1 MRLQGWEWIIILAIV
16 LLLWGAPKLP
26 ALAKSAAQS
35 MRIFRKEI
43 GKNGEATEAKA
54 EEVPAEAPSEATRRR
69 TNALAQKQRA
79 PNEPVLSP
87 KRI

>member
-35 MRIFRKEI
+35 MRIFKKEI
-43 GKNGEATEAKA
+43 NKNGEG
-54 EEVPAEAPSEATRRR
+54 AEAPKAEAAPESEK
-69 TNALAQKQRA
+69 NKD
-79 PNEPVLSP
+79 
-87 KRI
+87 

>member
-43 GKNGEATEAKA
+43 EKTPTDKAAAAEPEVVA
-54 EEVPAEAPSEATRRR
+54 EESDK
-69 TNALAQKQRA
+69 KQG
-79 PNEPVLSP
+79 
-87 KRI
+87 

>member
-43 GKNGEATEAKA
+43 EKTPTDKA
-54 EEVPAEAPSEATRRR
+54 AEPEAPEVVVEESEK
-69 TNALAQKQRA
+69 NKG
-79 PNEPVLSP
+79 
-87 KRI
+87 

>member
-35 MRIFRKEI
+35 MRIFKKEI
-43 GKNGEATEAKA
+43 NKSGEGAEPQKAEAEATPEGEK
-54 EEVPAEAPSEATRRR
+54 
-69 TNALAQKQRA
+69 NKD
-79 PNEPVLSP
+79 
-87 KRI
+87 

>member
-43 GKNGEATEAKA
+43 GKNGEGAEGAKA
-54 EEVPAEAPSEATRRR
+54 ETTATPEGEK
-69 TNALAQKQRA
+69 KQD
-79 PNEPVLSP
+79 
-87 KRI
+87 